1 MRMKEK
7 GKMKSEKVRTS
18 LLFTFSLLLFTFLA
32 GAATVDVTAGNLEQ
46 DCTLQ
51 NGSTRGFGDVFGCVS
66 IATPTGGAVIVGSAF
81 MNPDGSSTGFKP
93 QNFSVTGY
101 AGKPEYARGIRG
113 QVSIL
118 TVDDLGRFGALS
130 KSQFFWYDMP
140 GTKYGWYDSKGKNS
154 QEDMWNAD
162 IGSLGSGFMVTG
174 AKDLKLLNAGFV
186 NDGEIT
192 FDLPKCGACVLANPR
207 STRLHPTDV
216 TVSGYTVPTSGA
228 VTLSVLD
235 SAGRAVWT
243 CRWID
248 NTTYYPDGAGW
259 YYKDELTGKMT
270 ICKPGDKSLCC
281 EPGDGW
287 WVQGPQ
293 NSQTTYKFTINKRQ
307 VKVNE

>member
-1 MRMKEK
+1 MRMKE

-32 GAATVDVTAGNLEQ
+32 DAVTVDVTAENLEQ
-46 DCTLQ
+46 DCTLV

-66 IATPTGGAVIVGSAF
+66 IATPTGGAAIVGSAF
-81 MNPDGSSTGFKP
+81 MNPDGSSSGFKA
-93 QNFSVTGY
+93 QNFAVTGY
-101 AGKPEYARGIRG
+101 TGKPEYARGLRG
-113 QVSIL
+113 QVAIL
-118 TVDDLGRFGALS
+118 TVDEFGRFGTSS
-130 KSQFFWYDMP
+130 KFQLYWYDAP
-140 GTKYGWYDSKGKNS
+140 GTKYGWYDSKG
-154 QEDMWNAD
+154 QLIDDGGAD

-235 SAGRAVWT
+235 CAGRAVWT

-248 NTTYYPDGAGW
+248 NPTYYPDGAGW
-259 YYKDELTGKMT
+259 YYRDETAGKMT
-270 ICKPGDKSLCC
+270 ICKTNDVSLCC

-293 NSQTTYKFTINKRQ
+293 NSQTTYKFTIRKRQ
-307 VKVNE
+307 AKVNE